1 MRQALSIRNP
11 KSKIESLATRDSKH
25 ATRNPQ
31 PATRKSM
38 TGRLLHIHFIIRQI
52 SRSRRQAIV
61 FVLCVALS
69 IVTLISLNGF
79 SASVNTSMLND
90 AKTLHAADI
99 VIHSHADLS
108 PGVVN
113 SVKQFEARQ
122 EVLGTRIWEF
132 YSVVR
137 SPDGRDSLL
146 AKLKLVQ
153 PGYPFYGRVV
163 LKSGREF
170 GRVLKAGSI
179 IVAQSL
185 LDRLDLAVGDR
196 LHIGNATLTIKDVV
210 IQEPDQPVDLFL
222 LGPRIFIAAEDLEA
236 LDLVKRGSRVQYD
249 YLIKVLDEKNLPAI
263 ADRLKSVADP
273 EQERVDTYRTA
284 RSRVK
289 RFFDN
294 LFFFLSLI
302 SIFTLL
308 LAGIGIQ
315 SSLTAFLKEKE
326 STIAVMKTVGA
337 KSRFVTRQFVFIL
350 ALLGLTGT
358 LLGLLAG
365 LILQNVLDV
374 LFKGLLPENVTLI
387 ISWMAVLE
395 GLCLGVLVVGLFS
408 FIPLHRLKDIKPVII
423 LRKERVA
430 SKAGAAIYLSA
441 FLIFAFFMLLVFW
454 QVKDLKTALYFVSG
468 VIALIVITTLL
479 AGAVLFILKR
489 LKVRSLLVRQAVKGL
504 FRPKNATRPIIIT
517 LTASLAVIFAIYL
530 IEQNL
535 DANFIQSYPADA
547 PNVFFLD
554 IQPAQLEA
562 FSETLAM
569 PAEYYPIIRARIL
582 SINGE
587 KINRQQER
595 RRRGDNLGRT
605 FNLTYRNY
613 LLEDE
618 AIIRGASLH
627 REDWDDLQ
635 VSVMDTVAEIRQV
648 KIGDRITFR
657 IQGVPLQAR
666 VSSIRTRTRESI
678 RPFFYF
684 VFPENTLRDAPQT
697 IFTAVKVAETRI
709 SGLQT
714 KIAEKFPNVSVIDT
728 TALLT
733 IFTAIVKKLSLI
745 IRFFAAFSMVAG
757 LLIILS
763 SILATRYARI
773 QEAVYYKILGARSNF
788 VVKVFAL
795 ENLVLGLVSAS
806 LALLLSQ
813 AGSWLICSMDL
824 NITYQPFMLESILL
838 VVATVVLVVTVGL
851 LPSIAILRKK
861 PVVFLRE
868 QTQE

>member
-1 MRQALSIRNP
+1 MTSSGILNIR
-11 KSKIESLATRDSKH
+11 
-25 ATRNPQ
+25 
-31 PATRKSM
+31 
-38 TGRLLHIHFIIRQI
+38 FIIRQI
-52 SRSRRQAIV
+52 ARSRRQAIV

-69 IVTLISLNGF
+69 IVTIISLNGF
-79 SASVNTSMLND
+79 SASVNRSMLND

-99 VIHSHADLS
+99 IIHSHVDLS
-108 PGVVN
+108 PAVIN

-122 EVLGTRIWEF
+122 EILGTRIWEF

-137 SPDGRDSLL
+137 SPNGQDSLL

-153 PGYPFYGRVV
+153 PGYPFYGSVV

-170 GRVLKAGSI
+170 GSVLKTGNI

-185 LDRLDLAVGDR
+185 LDRLNLAVGDR
-196 LHIGNATLTIKDVV
+196 LHIGNATLKIKDVV
-210 IQEPDQPVDLFL
+210 VQEPDQPVDLFL
-222 LGPRIFIAAEDLEA
+222 LGPRIFIAADDLAA
-236 LDLVKRGSRVQYD
+236 LDLVKKGSRVQYD
-249 YLIKVLDEKNLPAI
+249 YLIKVLDEDHLPAI

-315 SSLTAFLKEKE
+315 SALTAFLKEKE
-326 STIAVMKTVGA
+326 TTIAVMKTVGA
-337 KSRFVTRQFVFIL
+337 KSWFVTRQFIFIL

-358 LLGLLAG
+358 VLGLLAG
-365 LILQNVLDV
+365 LILQNALDV

-387 ISWMAVLE
+387 ISWVAVLE
-395 GLCLGVLVVGLFS
+395 GFCLGVLVVSLFS

-423 LRKERVA
+423 FRKERVRA
-430 SKAGAAIYLSA
+430 KAGPAIYLSA

-454 QVKDLKTALYFVSG
+454 QVKDLKTALYFVLG
-468 VIALIVITTLL
+468 VISLIVITTLL

-535 DANFIQSYPADA
+535 DANFIQSYPEDA

-554 IQPAQLEA
+554 IQPDQLEA
-562 FSETLAM
+562 FSKTLAI
-569 PAEYYPIIRARIL
+569 PTQYFPIIRAKIL

-605 FNLTYRNY
+605 FNLTYRDY

-618 AIIRGASLH
+618 AIIHGSSLH

-635 VSVMDTVAEIRQV
+635 VSVMDTVAEIKQM

-666 VSSIRTRTRESI
+666 VSSIRSRTRESI

-697 IFTAVKVAETRI
+697 IFTAVKVAKDQI

-714 KIAEKFPNVSVIDT
+714 RIAENFPNVSVIDT

-733 IFTAIVKKLSLI
+733 IFTAVVKKLSLI

-763 SILATRYARI
+763 SILATRYTRI

-788 VVKVFAL
+788 VIKVFTL
-795 ENLVLGLVSAS
+795 ENLVLGLVSAT

-813 AGSWLICSMDL
+813 VGSWLICSIDL
-824 NITYQPFMLESILL
+824 NISYQPFVLESILL
-838 VVATVVLVVTVGL
+838 VMATVVLVVTVGL

>member
-1 MRQALSIRNP
+1 MPTN
-11 KSKIESLATRDSKH
+11 
-25 ATRNPQ
+25 
-31 PATRKSM
+31 
-38 TGRLLHIHFIIRQI
+38 LLNIHFTVRQI
-52 SRSRRQAIV
+52 ARSRRQAIV

-79 SASVNTSMLND
+79 SASVNSSMLND
-90 AKTLHAADI
+90 AKTLLAADI
-99 VIHSHADLS
+99 VIHSHNDLS
-108 PGVVN
+108 PGVLNTV
-113 SVKQFEARQ
+113 RQ
-122 EVLGTRIWEF
+122 MKADKEIDGTRIWEF

-137 SPDGRDSLL
+137 SQQGSGSLL

-153 PGYPFYGRVV
+153 PGYPFYGKVV
-163 LKSGREF
+163 LKSGRRF
-170 GRVLKAGSI
+170 DSVLTTGGI
-179 IVAQSL
+179 IVAQGL
-185 LDRLDLAVGDR
+185 LDRLNLAVGDL
-196 LHIGNATLTIKDVV
+196 LHIGSTTLTIKDVV
-210 IQEPDQPVDLFL
+210 VQEPDQPVNLFS
-222 LGPRIFIAAEDLEA
+222 LGPRIFISADDLAA
-236 LDLVKRGSRVQYD
+236 LDLVKKGSRVEYD
-249 YLIKVLDEKNLPAI
+249 YLIKVLDEGNLPTI
-263 ADRLKSVADP
+263 ADRLKTVADP

-284 RSRVK
+284 RSRIK

-315 SSLTAFLKEKE
+315 SALSAFLKEKE
-326 STIAVMKTVGA
+326 TTIAVMKTVGA
-337 KSRFVTRQFVFIL
+337 KSAFVTRQFIFIL
-350 ALLGLTGT
+350 SLLGLTGT
-358 LLGLLAG
+358 ILGLLTG
-365 LILQNVLDV
+365 LVLQNALDF
-374 LFKGLLPENVTLI
+374 LFMGLLPENVTLI
-387 ISWMAVLE
+387 ISWAEVLE

-423 LRKERVA
+423 FRKERLG
-430 SKAGAAIYLSA
+430 SKAGPAIYLSA
-441 FLIFAFFMLLVFW
+441 FLIVAFFLLLVFW

-468 VIALIVITTLL
+468 ILALIVTAALL

-489 LKVRSLLVRQAVKGL
+489 IKVRSLLIRQAVKGL
-504 FRPKNATRPIIIT
+504 FRPKNATRPIITT

-535 DANFIQSYPADA
+535 DANFIQSYPEDA

-554 IQPAQLEA
+554 IQPDQKDQ
-562 FSETLAM
+562 FSKTLAI
-569 PAEYYPIIRARIL
+569 PTNYYPIIRARIL

-605 FNLTYRNY
+605 FNLTYRSY

-618 AIIRGASLH
+618 AIIKGSRLH
-627 REDWDDLQ
+627 RADWGDFQ
-635 VSVMDTVAEIRQV
+635 VSVMDTVAEIRQM
-648 KIGDRITFR
+648 KIGDYITFK
-657 IQGVPLQAR
+657 IQGVPLKAR
-666 VSSIRTRTRESI
+666 ISSIRSRTRESI

-697 IFTAVKVAETRI
+697 IFTAVRMAKPKI

-733 IFTAIVKKLSLI
+733 VFTAVVKKLSLI

-763 SILATRYARI
+763 SILATRYTRI

-788 VVKVFAL
+788 VVKVFTL
-795 ENLVLGLVSAS
+795 ENLVLGLVSAA
-806 LALLLSQ
+806 LALVLSQ
-813 AGSWLICSMDL
+813 VGSWVICSTVL
-824 NITYQPFMLESILL
+824 NLSYKPFLWESILL
-838 VVATVVLVVTVGL
+838 VLTTIVIVVTVGL

>member
-1 MRQALSIRNP
+1 
-11 KSKIESLATRDSKH
+11 
-25 ATRNPQ
+25 
-31 PATRKSM
+31 M
-38 TGRLLHIHFIIRQI
+38 TTGLINIHFIIRQI
-52 SRSRRQAIV
+52 ARSRRQAFV

-79 SASVNTSMLND
+79 SASVNSSMLND

-99 VIHSHADLS
+99 VVHSHSNLS
-108 PGVVN
+108 PAVMN
-113 SVKQFEARQ
+113 SVKQFEAHN
-122 EVLGTRIWEF
+122 EILSTRIWEF

-137 SPDGRDSLL
+137 SQNGKDSLL

-153 PGYPFYGRVV
+153 PGYPFYGKVV

-170 GRVLKAGSI
+170 GSVLAAGSI

-185 LDRLDLAVGDR
+185 LDRLNLALGDS
-196 LHIGNATLTIKDVV
+196 LHIGSTTLKIEDVV
-210 IQEPDQPVDLFL
+210 VQEPDQPVNLFL
-222 LGPRIFIAAEDLEA
+222 LGPRIFIAADDLAA
-236 LDLVKRGSRVQYD
+236 LDLVKKGSRVEYN
-249 YLIKVLDEKNLPAI
+249 YLIKVLDEDKLQVI
-263 ADRLKSVADP
+263 ADRLKSAADP
-273 EQERVDTYRTA
+273 DQERVDTYRTA
-284 RSRVK
+284 RSRIK

-302 SIFTLL
+302 SIFTLM
-308 LAGIGIQ
+308 LAGIGVQ
-315 SSLTAFLKEKE
+315 SALSAFLKEKE
-326 STIAVMKTVGA
+326 TTIAVMKTIGA
-337 KSRFVTRQFVFIL
+337 KSTFVTRQFIFVLSF
-350 ALLGLTGT
+350 LGLSGT
-358 LLGLLAG
+358 ALGLLAG

-374 LFKGLLPENVTLI
+374 LFRGLLPENVTLI
-387 ISWMAVLE
+387 ISWAAVFE
-395 GLCLGVLVVGLFS
+395 GLCLGILVVGLFS

-423 LRKERVA
+423 FRKERVRA
-430 SKAGAAIYLSA
+430 KAGPAIYLST
-441 FLIFAFFMLLVFW
+441 FLIFAFFLLLVLW
-454 QVKDLKTALYFVSG
+454 QVKDLKTALYFVAG
-468 VIALIVITTLL
+468 VILLIVISTLL

-489 LKVRSLLVRQAVKGL
+489 TKVRSLLIRQAVKGL
-504 FRPKNATRPIIIT
+504 FRPQNATRPIMIT

-535 DANFIQSYPADA
+535 DTNFIQSYPEDA

-554 IQPAQLEA
+554 IQPAQLKA
-562 FSETLAM
+562 FSKTLAI
-569 PAEYYPIIRARIL
+569 PTKYFPIIRAKIL

-587 KINRQQER
+587 KINQQQER

-618 AIIRGASLH
+618 AVVKGGSLH
-627 REDWDDLQ
+627 REDWGDLQ
-635 VSVMDTVAEIRQV
+635 VSVMDTVAEIRQM
-648 KIGDRITFR
+648 KIGDRIAFK

-666 VSSIRTRTRESI
+666 ISSIRSRTRESI

-697 IFTAVKVAETRI
+697 IFTAVRVARPEI

-714 KIAEKFPNVSVIDT
+714 KIAENFPNVSVIDT
-728 TALLT
+728 TALLKV
-733 IFTAIVKKLSLI
+733 FTAVVKKLSLI

-763 SILATRYARI
+763 SILATRYTRI

-788 VVKVFAL
+788 VIKVFTL
-795 ENLVLGLVSAS
+795 ENLVIGLVSAT

-813 AGSWLICSMDL
+813 VGGWLICSMVL
-824 NITYQPFMLESILL
+824 HISYQPFISESIVL
-838 VVATVVLVVTVGL
+838 VMATVLLVVTVGL

-868 QTQE
+868 QAQE